1 MLSYTDRTPGSRKL
15 FEKAKEY
22 IPGGSAYAI
31 RYFEPYPF
39 YVSKTRGSKIWD
51 IDGNEYVDFWLCH
64 FGAIFGHCY
73 EPVMSAVKE
82 QLESGAHLGWCN
94 EWEVK
99 WAEAVCKWFRAE
111 KVKPANSGTESNM
124 YAIGLAKA
132 FTGKRKVGKM
142 EGGWHGG
149 FNNLNRAVNYPYDKP
164 AALNLPISD
173 DVIPLP
179 FNDLEGVINR
189 IRGEE
194 LACVIVE
201 PVLGSAGFI
210 PADKDFL
217 KGLREY
223 CDRKSIVLIFDEV
236 ITGFRHPNGLQAYY
250 RVQPDLTTMG
260 KTVGGQYF
268 AGAGGICGRADI
280 MGLLDQTKRQN
291 FWERSA
297 HGGTFVGNALTMR
310 AGYVTI
316 SELFKR
322 KDEVYEHVGSL
333 GSFAVKGLNRAIE
346 ENGVEAYVTGA
357 LSLFGLHF
365 TKEKPINGET
375 AERTKDR
382 KLSRA
387 LFAFLLDKGVA
398 YLTPNTPHFTVSL
411 AHSKGDVERLVSVV
425 DEFLTQV
432 KSVKQ

>member
-1 MLSYTDRTPGSRKL
+1 MNYVDRTLRSHKL

-39 YVSKTRGSKIWD
+39 YVSKTKGSKIWD
-51 IDGNEYVDFWLCH
+51 VDGNEYVDFWLCH

-73 EPVMSAVKE
+73 KPVMAAVKE
-82 QLESGAHLGWCN
+82 QLDFGAHLGWCN

-99 WAEAVCKWFRAE
+99 WAEVVCKWFNAE
-111 KVKPANSGTESNM
+111 RVKPANSGTESNM

-132 FTGKRKVGKM
+132 FTGKHKVGKM

-173 DVIPLP
+173 DLIPLP
-179 FNDLEGVINR
+179 FNDLDGVIKR
-189 IRGEE
+189 IGNEE

-210 PADKDFL
+210 PAEKEFL

-223 CDRKSIVLIFDEV
+223 CDRKNTLLIFDEV
-236 ITGFRHPNGLQAYY
+236 ITGFKHPNGLQGYY
-250 RVQPDLTTMG
+250 GVKPDLTTMG

-280 MGLLDQTKRQN
+280 MTLLDQTKRRN

-322 KDEVYEHVGSL
+322 KDEVYEHVNSL
-333 GSFAVKGLNRAIE
+333 SSFAVRELNRAIE
-346 ENGVEAYVTGA
+346 ESKFEAYITGA

-365 TKEKPINGET
+365 TKEKPVNGET

-382 KLSRA
+382 ELSRA
-387 LFAFLLDKGVA
+387 LFTFLLDKGVA
-398 YLTPNTPHFTVSL
+398 YLTPNTPHFTVSF
-411 AHSKGDVERLVSVV
+411 AHTQSDVERLVFGIE
-425 DEFLTQV
+425 EFLANAKGINQ
-432 KSVKQ
+432 